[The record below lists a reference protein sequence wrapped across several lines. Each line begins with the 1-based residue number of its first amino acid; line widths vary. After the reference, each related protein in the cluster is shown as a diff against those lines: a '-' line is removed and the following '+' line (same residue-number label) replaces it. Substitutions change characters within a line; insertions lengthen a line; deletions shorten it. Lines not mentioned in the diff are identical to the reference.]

1 VREHEKHF
9 SQLESGKSSLKLIN
23 FLERSGVRCR
33 RVVCVPTMNK
43 IEQIAD
49 AILYEGYNLFPF
61 RKSAL
66 KNQKR
71 FNFGIVSP
79 KTWAENKTNESF
91 FQRTECLIFSEKKDF
106 TISLKTRFLQ
116 IENSND
122 DWQATIPREV
132 ENDFNLS
139 EILDH
144 EKTFKFNFSTE
155 KKFLKINGAIKVSVA
170 KLDDKLFKF
179 TLILENSSEINE
191 VKDSSSEDVLPIS
204 FLSTHSIFEIKNG
217 KFVSLLETPTEFEL
231 YAKTCENVGTF
242 PVLVGDKEKQNY
254 ILSSPIILYD
264 FPAVAENSF
273 DNFFDG
279 TEIDELMVLS
289 ILALTDEEKSEVRK
303 TDEKAAAILDKL
315 ENAKPEELMKLHAQM
330 LQK

>member
-1 VREHEKHF
+1 
-9 SQLESGKSSLKLIN
+9 
-23 FLERSGVRCR
+23 
-33 RVVCVPTMNK
+33 MNK

-71 FNFGIVSP
+71 FNFGILSP
-79 KTWAENKTNESF
+79 QNWAENRVNEAYL
-91 FQRTECLIFSEKKDF
+91 QQTECLIFSENEDF
-106 TISLKTRFLQ
+106 EICLKTRFLQ
-116 IENSND
+116 IENSKE
-122 DWQATIPREV
+122 DWQVTIPREV
-132 ENDFNLS
+132 ENDFDFS
-139 EILDH
+139 EISDR
-144 EKTFKFNFSTE
+144 EKTFKFNFSADE
-155 KKFLKINGAIKVSVA
+155 SFRQINGEIKISVA
-170 KLDDKLFKF
+170 KLDDNLFKF
-179 TLILENSSEINE
+179 TLILENLSEIYELKNSSL
-191 VKDSSSEDVLPIS
+191 KDILPSS
-204 FLSTHSIFEIKNG
+204 FLSTHSILEIKNG
-217 KFVSLLETPTEFEL
+217 KFISLLETPKEFEL

-242 PVLVGDKEKQNY
+242 PVLVGDREKQNY

-264 FPAVAENSF
+264 FPEVAENSF

-303 TDEKAAAILDKL
+303 TDKKAAAILDKL
-315 ENAKPEELMKLHAQM
+315 ENAKPEDLMKLHAQM